1 MVRFVDNSTVLVL
14 GQDVLVKKCSVLVIL
29 MLSYKKEKGVKKM
42 ESSFAKNFKAL
53 RKERNMTQAE
63 MGEILKISSMTVRRW
78 ENGSREPKMSTIEK
92 IANVLEVDL
101 LDLISTNDIIQYS
114 RDILKRTSGKEI
126 ATAASPQSSKE
137 ERHLDIIISKA
148 EQLSHEGRKKV
159 INYED
164 DLINSGKYKK
174 DPE

>member
-1 MVRFVDNSTVLVL
+1 MVRFVNISTILVL
-14 GQDVLVKKCSVLVIL
+14 CQEIIVKKCSVLVTL
-29 MLSYKKEKGVKKM
+29 MLSYKKEKGAKKM

-92 IANVLEVDL
+92 IADVLEVDL
-101 LDLISTNDIIQYS
+101 LDLISANDIIQYS
-114 RDILKRTSGKEI
+114 RDILKRTNGKEI

-137 ERHLDIIISKA
+137 DRHLDTIISKA
-148 EQLSHEGRKKV
+148 KQLSYEGREKV
-159 INYED
+159 ISYED

-174 DPE
+174 DPN